1 MKLNVIISD
10 TTAKLREK
18 AEAILKKR
26 KYKTGLY
33 HSESDALKLVHE
45 LELHQIELEMQ
56 NEELRHTRSEA
67 MNSAEKFIELYN
79 FSPAGYVTLSK
90 EGQIIDINQSG
101 SQMLGNEPAKLKNS
115 YFYSYVSDET
125 KEVYKDFL
133 KRVFKTR
140 KKESCDLG
148 LSGINNSQLYGHLT
162 GEITKNG
169 SQCLINII
177 DISDRKMA
185 EKELKEKNEE
195 LIKLNAE
202 KDKFFSIIAHDL
214 RGPFSSFLGIT
225 KILAEKLNK
234 MRPEE
239 LREIVDSLRKS
250 ANSVYLLV
258 ENLLEWASLQRGL
271 VKIYPEPVK
280 LLDVV
285 NRTKEIHFEMAKQ
298 KNLEIRVTV
307 PANMK
312 VKADREMLDSILRNL
327 ISNAIKFSGRGSV
340 IYISAIIVQNNLVEI
355 AVEDKGI
362 GMNRDLHKKLF
373 HLNGH
378 TSRKG
383 TEGEPSSGL
392 GLLICKDFIEKNGGL
407 LNADSLEGR
416 GSTFSF
422 TLPLVQ

>member
-1 MKLNVIISD
+1 MRLNGIISE
-10 TTAKLREK
+10 TTTKLREK
-18 AEAILKKR
+18 AEAILKKS
-26 KYKTGLY
+26 KNKTGIY

-56 NEELRHTRSEA
+56 NEELRQTRSEA
-67 MNSAEKFIELYN
+67 MNSAEKYIELYN
-79 FSPAGYVTLSK
+79 FAPAGYVTLTK
-90 EGQIIDINQSG
+90 DGQIIEINQFG
-101 SQMLGNEPAKLKNS
+101 SQMLGNEPSKLKNS

-133 KRVFKTR
+133 KRIFKTR
-140 KKESCDLG
+140 KKESCELS
-148 LSGINNSQLYGHLT
+148 LSGIQSSEIYTHLT

-169 SQCLINII
+169 SQCMVNII
-177 DISDRKMA
+177 DISNRRLA
-185 EKELKEKNEE
+185 EKELELKNEE

-214 RGPFSSFLGIT
+214 RGPFSTFLGIT
-225 KILAEKLNK
+225 KILSEKLKK

-250 ANSVYLLV
+250 ANSVYLLI

-271 VKIYPEPVK
+271 VQIYPEQVK

-285 NRTKEIHFEMAKQ
+285 NRTKEIHYEMAKQ

-307 PANMK
+307 PGNLK
-312 VKADREMLDSILRNL
+312 VMADREMLNSIIRNL
-327 ISNAIKFSGRGSV
+327 ISNAIKFSEKGSV
-340 IYISAIIVQNNLVEI
+340 IYISAIIIQNNLVEV

-362 GMNRDLHKKLF
+362 GMNRELHKKLF
-373 HLNGH
+373 HLNGQ

-383 TEGEPSSGL
+383 TQGEPSAGL
-392 GLLICKDFIEKNGGL
+392 GLLICKDFIEKNGGQ
-407 LNADSLEGR
+407 LNAESIEGC

-422 TLPLVQ
+422 TLPHVP